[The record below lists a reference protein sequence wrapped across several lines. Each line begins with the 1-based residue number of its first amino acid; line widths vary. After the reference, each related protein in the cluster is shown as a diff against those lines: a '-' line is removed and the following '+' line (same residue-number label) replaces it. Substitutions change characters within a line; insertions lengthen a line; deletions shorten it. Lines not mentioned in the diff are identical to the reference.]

1 MTRRPV
7 PSGNVHSRC
16 FVPFQTRDNRYQAT
30 KKNPKPHQMH
40 SLYPLNFE
48 TAAQPKDVEAA
59 HAVSPSLT
67 LSHQVLWGRTVEKG
81 REAHE

>member
-1 MTRRPV
+1 
-7 PSGNVHSRC
+7 
-16 FVPFQTRDNRYQAT
+16 
-30 KKNPKPHQMH
+30 MH